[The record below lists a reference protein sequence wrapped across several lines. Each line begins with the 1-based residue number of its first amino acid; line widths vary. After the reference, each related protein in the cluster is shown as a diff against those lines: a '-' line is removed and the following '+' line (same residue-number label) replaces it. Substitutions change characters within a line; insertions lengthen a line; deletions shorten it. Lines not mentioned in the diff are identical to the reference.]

1 MKRGVRYK
9 HMQTLNIDKE
19 FSSLIA
25 PLSEMEFRFLEA
37 SIRKDGCIEPIVTW
51 RGTIIDGHNR
61 YHICCKWN
69 LPFTTMEKQFSD
81 RVEAIAWICAK
92 QLGRRNISE
101 EIRKYLIGRQFDAE
115 KIIRRRR
122 IDNGETYGIHLSTE
136 TSAEQT
142 ITYDSTPAVK
152 NDSIAL
158 HTGTRKNP
166 TADLI
171 GDEHHISHSTVE
183 KYSLYSRALDV
194 IGQSAPSLQE
204 RILSGKCKLSYTNV
218 ISLSRMEPAAV
229 EELAKHLNI
238 QEASASFIPY
248 HFTREVVE
256 NLKAENSRPLDIH
269 PEIKRMPK
277 PDPDAD
283 VNRLTLT
290 ITAWI
295 SSIKKTQSQLTIGLV
310 STDARKRL
318 EDALNGLSACIRSIF
333 QLIERGEP
341 DAE

>member
-1 MKRGVRYK
+1 
-9 HMQTLNIDKE
+9 MQTLNIDQQ

-25 PLSEMEFRFLEA
+25 PLSEMEYHFLEA
-37 SIRKDGCIEPIVTW
+37 SIRKDGCMEPIVVW

-61 YHICCKWN
+61 YHICSQWSI
-69 LPFTTMEKQFSD
+69 PFTTVEKHFSD
-81 RVEAIAWICAK
+81 RLEAIAWICSK

-115 KIIRRRR
+115 KILRKRRRADHR
-122 IDNGETYGIHLSTE
+122 DADGICSSTDNAHYKQVSPQATP
-136 TSAEQT
+136 SAEDNIQ
-142 ITYDSTPAVK
+142 AFQK
-152 NDSIAL
+152 
-158 HTGTRKNP
+158 GTRKNP

-183 KYSLYSRALDV
+183 KYSLYSRALDT
-194 IGQSAPSLQE
+194 IGQSSPSLQE
-204 RILSGKCKLSYTNV
+204 RILSGKCKLSYANV
-218 ISLSRMEPAAV
+218 ISLSHMEPSAV
-229 EELAKHLNI
+229 EELAERLSM
-238 QEASASFIPY
+238 QEASAPFIPY
-248 HFTREVVE
+248 HSTREVVE
-256 NLKAENSRPLDIH
+256 HIKADNKPIDIY

-295 SSIKKTQSQLTIGLV
+295 SSIKKTQAQITINMV
-310 STDARKRL
+310 SADARKKL
-318 EDALNGLSACIRSIF
+318 ENALNGLSLCIHSF
-333 QLIERGEP
+333 LELIGGGKP